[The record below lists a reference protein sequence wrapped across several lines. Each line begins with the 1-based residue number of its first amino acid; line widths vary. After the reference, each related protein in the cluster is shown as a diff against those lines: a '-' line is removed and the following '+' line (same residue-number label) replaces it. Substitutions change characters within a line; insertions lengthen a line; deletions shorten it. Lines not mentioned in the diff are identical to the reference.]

1 MHDDDAIPGAVW
13 WFALEFSVGDLPA
26 EWGMRPDAQKDISA
40 YELLAQGILLVCRAR
55 MLPPCRMQLELR
67 SAVDNTAAE
76 AVGNKLF
83 TTAAP
88 MKHVARSIA
97 LWAAALRV
105 VPDLQ
110 HIAGDRNDLADGLS
124 RGHSSA
130 LSVVSAE
137 QRVPV
142 SLLDFVACRG
152 SSKLCPPEAK
162 APAALAPLLAQ

>member
-1 MHDDDAIPGAVW
+1 MHDDDAIPEAVW
-13 WFALEFSVGDLPA
+13 WFALEFSVGELPA

-137 QRVPV
+137 QRVPI